1 MAEKT
6 WKLGE
11 VCQGGVITVQ
21 TTKTQ
26 VKVIGK
32 QWDMSKGTNRGSDQS
47 GAKEF
52 TRLEVNLSIRNNERK
67 IDDFLHELTTSYYSG
82 EIMEWIKT
90 KVKFGSDDI
99 W

>member
-6 WKLGE
+6 FKLGE
-11 VCQGGVITVQ
+11 VCKGGIITVQ

-32 QWDMSKGTNRGSDQS
+32 EWDMSKGTNRGSDQS

-52 TRLEVNLSIRNNERK
+52 TRLEVNLSDRDADIKVGR
-67 IDDFLHELTTSYYSG
+67 FLLDLTTSYHS
-82 EIMEWIKT
+82 EQIMDWVKT
-90 KVKFGSDDI
+90 KVTFKQNS
-99 W
+99 WW